1 MIVNGNDRYMRV
13 KDLKKIISDLPD
25 DMIVVVPVIDEYNI
39 NKIYRFK
46 KARTAGIL
54 TCDHEFER
62 EASCI
67 NSADDGCDIFYQ
79 VISSPKEVTD
89 VTVRSVLYYPS
100 GFWNDES
107 QENTN

>member
-25 DMIVVVPVIDEYNI
+25 DMIVVVPVIDEYNV

-54 TCDHEFER
+54 TCDHELER
-62 EASCI
+62 EALCI
-67 NSADDGCDIFYQ
+67 NSADDGYDIFYQ
-79 VISSPKEVTD
+79 VISSLKD
-89 VTVRSVLYYPS
+89 VTVHSVLYYPS
-100 GFWNDES
+100 DFCNDDEGK
-107 QENTN
+107 ENTN